1 MRWELNNWIFPFALK
16 VEEESFTWT
25 RLGERAGNWWNNGLQ
40 QQQQYCSACNSGG
53 TLIYLWRLPVG
64 GGWALCRGL
73 ESPPLLFLPLQSW
86 FGGGVIGDSLTAAW
100 TSDQIEKLIAV
111 RTPTERQWARCPT
124 YWAKSK
130 TTEGKLWTGND
141 NNLSIF
147 YNLSAL
153 LKKIALFLRC
163 LFVCLLVLNSQ
174 DCV

>member
-1 MRWELNNWIFPFALK
+1 MA
-16 VEEESFTWT
+16 T
-25 RLGERAGNWWNNGLQ
+25 
-40 QQQQYCSACNSGG
+40 AC
-53 TLIYLWRLPVG
+53 G

-130 TTEGKLWTGND
+130 TTEEN
-141 NNLSIF
+141 SI
-147 YNLSAL
+147 NW
-153 LKKIALFLRC
+153 K
-163 LFVCLLVLNSQ
+163 
-174 DCV
+174 

>member
-1 MRWELNNWIFPFALK
+1 MDCSSSTAVPVIPRGDPDIFMA
-16 VEEESFTWT
+16 T
-25 RLGERAGNWWNNGLQ
+25 
-40 QQQQYCSACNSGG
+40 AC
-53 TLIYLWRLPVG
+53 G

-130 TTEGKLWTGND
+130 TTEGKL
-141 NNLSIF
+141 
-147 YNLSAL
+147 
-153 LKKIALFLRC
+153 
-163 LFVCLLVLNSQ
+163 
-174 DCV
+174 